1 MKNNNSSDATSQ
13 DWKTRVMLIGGIL
26 GALAGVGAAY
36 LLIQNAE
43 RSGKQLK
50 VSPGDGVK
58 LGVLL
63 MGLMRQVAELG
74 DSGK

>member
-1 MKNNNSSDATSQ
+1 MKNNNSSDATAQ

-36 LLIQNAE
+36 LLIQNTE

>member
-1 MKNNNSSDATSQ
+1 MKNNNSSDATAQ

-50 VSPGDGVK
+50 GSPGDGVK

>member
-1 MKNNNSSDATSQ
+1 MKNNNSSDATAQ